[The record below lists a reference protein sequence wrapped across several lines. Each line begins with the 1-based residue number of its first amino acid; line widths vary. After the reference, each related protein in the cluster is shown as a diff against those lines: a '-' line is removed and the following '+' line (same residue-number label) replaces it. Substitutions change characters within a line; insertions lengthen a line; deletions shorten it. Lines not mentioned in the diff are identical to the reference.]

1 MNKLDFLL
9 VGVGGQGILL
19 ASDVLAELGL
29 RAGYD
34 AKKAEVH
41 GMAQRGGS
49 VVSHVRWAEKVL
61 SPLIGRGEVDYLL
74 ALEKLEAL
82 RYIEMLRPGGTA
94 LVNDYAIPPVS
105 VSSGD
110 EVYPDDGRVRQVIS
124 KVTKDFHLVPG
135 IKLAEELG
143 EARAANVVMLGA
155 LSTFLDVPPEMW
167 LEVIAERVPEKYAEL
182 NRRAF
187 LRGREAM
194 GVARLQS
201 YIETWRSRGQKT
213 KQ

>member
-1 MNKLDFLL
+1 MAKFDFLL
-9 VGVGGQGILL
+9 VGVGGQGVLL
-19 ASDVLAELGL
+19 ASDILAQVGL
-29 RAGYD
+29 KAGYD
-34 AKKAEVH
+34 VKKAEVH

-61 SPLIGRGEVDYLL
+61 SPLIGQGEVDYLL

-82 RYIEMLRPGGTA
+82 RHIEMLRPSGTA

-110 EVYPDDGRVRQVIS
+110 DVYPDDEHMRQVIS
-124 KVTKDFHLVPG
+124 EVTEDLRLVPG
-135 IKLAEELG
+135 TKLAEELG

-155 LSTFLDVPPEMW
+155 LSALLDVPPQVW
-167 LEVIAERVPEKYAEL
+167 LEVIAERVPERYVEL

-187 LRGREAM
+187 LKGREAIA
-194 GVARLQS
+194 G
-201 YIETWRSRGQKT
+201 GD
-213 KQ
+213 

>member
-1 MNKLDFLL
+1 MAKFDFLL
-9 VGVGGQGILL
+9 VGVGGQGVLL
-19 ASDVLAELGL
+19 AGDILAEVRL

-34 AKKAEVH
+34 VKKAEVH

-61 SPLIGRGEVDYLL
+61 SPLIGRGKVDYLL

-110 EVYPDDGRVRQVIS
+110 DVYPDDEHMRQVIS
-124 KVTKDFHLVPG
+124 EVTEDLRLVPG
-135 IKLAEELG
+135 TKLAEELG

-155 LSTFLDVPPEMW
+155 LSALLDVPPQVW
-167 LEVIAERVPEKYAEL
+167 LEVIAERVPERYVEL

-187 LRGREAM
+187 LKGREAIA
-194 GVARLQS
+194 G
-201 YIETWRSRGQKT
+201 GD
-213 KQ
+213 

>member
-1 MNKLDFLL
+1 MAKLDFLL
-9 VGVGGQGILL
+9 VGVGGQGVLL
-19 ASDVLAELGL
+19 ASDVLAEVGL

-74 ALEKLEAL
+74 ALERLEAL
-82 RYIEMLRPGGTA
+82 RYIEMLKPGSTA
-94 LVNDYAIPPVS
+94 LINDYAIPPVS

-110 EVYPDDGRVRQVIS
+110 DVYPDDGRVRQVLS
-124 KVTKDFHLVPG
+124 EVTEDFHLVPG

-143 EARAANVVMLGA
+143 NARAANVVMLGA
-155 LSTFLDVPPEMW
+155 LSAFIDLPPEVW
-167 LEVIAERVPEKYAEL
+167 LEVVTERVPDKYVEL
-182 NRRAF
+182 NRQAF
-187 LRGREAM
+187 LRGRETM
-194 GVARLQS
+194 EVARPQS
-201 YIETWRSRGQKT
+201 RTET
-213 KQ
+213 